1 MIDDILNDD
10 WSEVDDGLE
19 ELDVSI
25 LRDTNPFEFMC
36 QHKDYQPNQKHTLFV
51 YGSMK
56 RGYPNHSRISSQPGT
71 KFLGACE
78 TLAGGYIMGTRTS
91 GRGITVPVVRNGAG
105 APGYNIIGELYEVRG
120 PTLLTVDLA
129 EGVPNVYNRENV
141 SIFVSG
147 TILGASMYLFKQD
160 FDWSVKYPDVLTHP
174 GHNRIGAL
182 QEFRCEK
189 YEL

>member
-36 QHKDYQPNQKHTLFV
+36 QHQDYQPNQKHTLFV

-56 RGYPNHSRISSQPGT
+56 RGYPNHSRIAAQPGT
-71 KFLGACE
+71 KFLGVAE

-91 GRGITVPVVRNGAG
+91 GKGITVPIVCGPSSGRS
-105 APGYNIIGELYEVRG
+105 GYNIIGELYEVRG
-120 PTLLTVDLA
+120 PTLLSVDLA
-129 EGVPNVYNRENV
+129 EGVPSVYNRENV
-141 SIFVSG
+141 TIFQAG
-147 TILGASMYLFKQD
+147 TIVGASMYLFKQG
-160 FDWSVKYPDVLTHP
+160 FDVNAKYPDVITHP
-174 GHNRIGAL
+174 GHNRSEAL
-182 QEFRCEK
+182 QEFRCK
-189 YEL
+189 KI